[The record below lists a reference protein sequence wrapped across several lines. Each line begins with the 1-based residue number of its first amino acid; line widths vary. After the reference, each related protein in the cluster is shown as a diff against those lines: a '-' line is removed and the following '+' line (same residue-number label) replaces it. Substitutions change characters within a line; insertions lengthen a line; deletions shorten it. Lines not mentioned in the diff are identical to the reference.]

1 MCEKDF
7 YSKLFVNLRCMKI
20 DANSATL
27 FVGGGITIDS
37 EPESEWEETQHKLQT
52 MLQVIYPML

>member
-1 MCEKDF
+1 
-7 YSKLFVNLRCMKI
+7 MKI
-20 DANSATL
+20 DANIATL
-27 FVGGGITIDS
+27 FVGGGITVDS